1 MAIIPSD
8 EQFRTTIAEVDLTN
22 KGTGLQQLM
31 NNVFTMQDIDETVE
45 RPFETIDEGNGD
57 GIVIRNRVAANYGN
71 VGLEAIDMSI
81 SDSASTTKGATG
93 TRSFAVGRNVTASA
107 TNAIAIGQNSSAT
120 AQNSGSF
127 FGVASA
133 SNAVAIGTF
142 SAGGATGARSFA
154 AAPSAWAS
162 AQDAVSIGYFSQ
174 ATADSATAV
183 GENAKA
189 RATNATAIGADSISD
204 YADSTA
210 IGGAT
215 TTAANQIALGDAHT
229 ILIAALATSTSYAD
243 DAAAAAGGVL
253 VGELYRD
260 GSVVKIRVV

>member
-31 NNVFTMQDIDETVE
+31 NNVFTMQDIDDTVE
-45 RPFETIDEGNGD
+45 RPFETINEGNGD

-93 TRSFAVGRNVTASA
+93 ESSFAIGSNATASGVHS
-107 TNAIAIGQNSSAT
+107 IAMGQN
-120 AQNSGSF
+120 
-127 FGVASA
+127 ASA
-133 SNAVAIGTF
+133 LGSRSIALYGYASETNSTSIGTG
-142 SAGGATGARSFA
+142 ATGGATGSRSFA
-154 AAPSAWAS
+154 AAGSAWADGLDS
-162 AQDAVSIGYFSQ
+162 VSIGYFSQ
-174 ATADSATAV
+174 ATESNTTAL
-183 GENAKA
+183 GREAKA
-189 RATNATAIGADSISD
+189 RAANATAIGVGSFSE